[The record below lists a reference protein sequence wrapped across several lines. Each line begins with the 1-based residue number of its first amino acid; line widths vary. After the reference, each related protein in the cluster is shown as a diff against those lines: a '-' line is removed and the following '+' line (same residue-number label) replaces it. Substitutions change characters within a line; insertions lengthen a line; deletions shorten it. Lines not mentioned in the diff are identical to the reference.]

1 MNILLTDIIDR
12 NIVNLFLQG
21 GALNGILLGLKII
34 ILALG
39 IYYLVNI
46 GNKHLQDS
54 EKLIFS
60 KIVIIKFILT
70 VLAVLFFIYI
80 YKSFLMVRTLTLSI
94 LIAAM
99 LAYFLNPLVKS
110 VKNKFKISD
119 TLAILAVFLVVILI
133 FLILG
138 FTVFPKT
145 VSDVKNLIMKF
156 PEYYKQTLEAINEF
170 LGQYEVFKNINL
182 DNNFIA
188 NNLSKIYSKQKANA
202 ANLIV
207 SSAKN
212 VMSFIFSL
220 VLTPIFTF
228 YFLKDKDDIREKL
241 KNMIPKQKNDRLM
254 KLFSKMH
261 QDMTKYISGKI
272 KMAIFVGFATF
283 IMLLVLGVEFS
294 FVIGIITCVADIVP
308 YVGPLMGLVP
318 AFVFAFIESPI
329 KALWIFVLYLFIQW
343 IENNIVG
350 PKILSEETG
359 FHPIVVLFL
368 LIVGG
373 SLFGFLGMILSVP
386 IALVIKTVYNE
397 YVVNKN
403 Y

>member
-12 NIVNLFLQG
+12 NVVNLFLQG

-46 GNKHLQDS
+46 GNKYLQDS

-60 KIVIIKFILT
+60 KTVIIKIILT

-156 PEYYKQTLEAINEF
+156 PEYYKQTLESINEF

-188 NNLSKIYSKQKANA
+188 DNLSKIYNKQKSNA
-202 ANLIV
+202 ANLIL

-241 KNMIPKQKNDRLM
+241 KKMIPKQKNDRLM

-272 KMAIFVGFATF
+272 KMAVFVGFATF

-397 YVVNKN
+397 YIVNKN
-403 Y
+403 N

>member
-1 MNILLTDIIDR
+1 MGFLENTINENII
-12 NIVNLFLQG
+12 NLINQG
-21 GALNGILLGLKII
+21 GALNGILLGLQII

-156 PEYYKQTLEAINEF
+156 PEYYKQTLESINEF

-241 KNMIPKQKNDRLM
+241 KKMIPKQKNDRLM

>member
-46 GNKHLQDS
+46 GNKYLQDS

-60 KIVIIKFILT
+60 KTVIIKFMLAI
-70 VLAVLFFIYI
+70 LAVLFFIYI

-119 TLAILAVFLVVILI
+119 TLAILTVFLIVILI

-145 VSDVKNLIMKF
+145 VYDVKNLIMKF
-156 PEYYKQTLEAINEF
+156 PEYYKQTLESINEF

-188 NNLSKIYSKQKANA
+188 DNLSKIYNRQKANA
-202 ANLIV
+202 ASLIV

-241 KNMIPKQKNDRLM
+241 KKMIPRQKNDRLM

-272 KMAIFVGFATF
+272 KMAVFVGFATF

-403 Y
+403 N

>member
-1 MNILLTDIIDR
+1 MGFLANTINENII
-12 NIVNLFLQG
+12 NLINQG
-21 GALNGILLGLKII
+21 GALNGILLGLQII

-46 GNKHLQDS
+46 GNKHLDES
-54 EKLIFS
+54 ERLIFS
-60 KIVIIKFILT
+60 KTVIIKFIIT
-70 VLAVLFFIYI
+70 VLAILFFIYI
-80 YKSFLMVRTLTLSI
+80 YKNFLMVRTITLSI
-94 LIAAM
+94 LVAAM
-99 LAYFLNPLVKS
+99 LAYFLNPMVKS
-110 VKNKFKISD
+110 VRKRLKISD
-119 TLAILAVFLVVILI
+119 TLAILTVFLIVILI

-145 VSDVKNLIMKF
+145 ISDIKNLIIKF
-156 PEYYKQTLEAINEF
+156 PEYYKQTLESINDF
-170 LGQYEVFKNINL
+170 FNQYELFKGINL
-182 DNNFIA
+182 DNELIIDNI
-188 NNLSKIYSKQKANA
+188 SKIYKKQTANA

-241 KNMIPKQKNDRLM
+241 KKMIPKQKNDRLM

-283 IMLLVLGVEFS
+283 IMLLALGVEFS

-308 YVGPLMGLVP
+308 YVGPLMGLIP
-318 AFVFAFIESPI
+318 AFVFAFIDSPI
-329 KALWIFVLYLFIQW
+329 KALWIFILYILIQW
-343 IENNIVG
+343 VENNIVG
-350 PKILSEETG
+350 PKILSKETG

-368 LIVGG
+368 LILGAA
-373 SLFGFLGMILSVP
+373 LFGFLGMILAVP

>member
-1 MNILLTDIIDR
+1 MDILLTDIIDR

-60 KIVIIKFILT
+60 KTVIIKFILT

-94 LIAAM
+94 LTASM

-156 PEYYKQTLEAINEF
+156 PEYYKQTLESINEF

-212 VMSFIFSL
+212 VMSFMFSL

-241 KNMIPKQKNDRLM
+241 KKMIPKQKNDRLM
-254 KLFSKMH
+254 TLFSKIH
-261 QDMTKYISGKI
+261 QDMTKYVIGKI

-283 IMLLVLGVEFS
+283 IMLLALGVEFS

-318 AFVFAFIESPI
+318 AFVFAFIDSPI

-397 YVVNKN
+397 YVINKN
-403 Y
+403 N

>member
-1 MNILLTDIIDR
+1 MDILLTDIIDR

-94 LIAAM
+94 LTASM

-156 PEYYKQTLEAINEF
+156 PEYYKQTLESINEF

-241 KNMIPKQKNDRLM
+241 KKMIPKQKNDRLM
-254 KLFSKMH
+254 TLFSKIH

-318 AFVFAFIESPI
+318 AFVFAFIDSPI

-368 LIVGG
+368 LIIGG

>member
-1 MNILLTDIIDR
+1 
-12 NIVNLFLQG
+12 
-21 GALNGILLGLKII
+21 
-34 ILALG
+34 
-39 IYYLVNI
+39 
-46 GNKHLQDS
+46 
-54 EKLIFS
+54 
-60 KIVIIKFILT
+60 
-70 VLAVLFFIYI
+70 
-80 YKSFLMVRTLTLSI
+80 
-94 LIAAM
+94 
-99 LAYFLNPLVKS
+99 
-110 VKNKFKISD
+110 
-119 TLAILAVFLVVILI
+119 
-133 FLILG
+133 
-138 FTVFPKT
+138 
-145 VSDVKNLIMKF
+145 MKF
-156 PEYYKQTLEAINEF
+156 PEYYKQTLESINEF

-188 NNLSKIYSKQKANA
+188 DNLSKIYNRQKANA
-202 ANLIV
+202 ASLIV

-241 KNMIPKQKNDRLM
+241 KKMIPRQKNDRLM

-272 KMAIFVGFATF
+272 KMAVFVGFATF

-403 Y
+403 N

>member
-1 MNILLTDIIDR
+1 MDILLTDIIDR

-60 KIVIIKFILT
+60 KTVIIKFILT

-133 FLILG
+133 FFILG

-156 PEYYKQTLEAINEF
+156 PEYYKQTLESINEF

-188 NNLSKIYSKQKANA
+188 DNLSKIYNKQKSNA
-202 ANLIV
+202 ASLIV

-228 YFLKDKDDIREKL
+228 YFLKDKDDIKEKL
-241 KNMIPKQKNDRLM
+241 KKMIPKQKNDRLM

-272 KMAIFVGFATF
+272 KMAVFVGFATF

-318 AFVFAFIESPI
+318 AFVFAFIDSPI

-397 YVVNKN
+397 YVINKN
-403 Y
+403 N

>member
-156 PEYYKQTLEAINEF
+156 PEYYKQTLESINEF

-241 KNMIPKQKNDRLM
+241 KKMIPKQKNDRLM

-318 AFVFAFIESPI
+318 ALVFAFIESPI

-403 Y
+403 N

>member
-21 GALNGILLGLKII
+21 GALSGILLGLKII

-46 GNKHLQDS
+46 GNKYLQDS

-60 KIVIIKFILT
+60 KTVIIKFILT

-110 VKNKFKISD
+110 VKNKLKISD
-119 TLAILAVFLVVILI
+119 TLAILTVFLIVILI

-156 PEYYKQTLEAINEF
+156 PEYYKQTLESINEF

-188 NNLSKIYSKQKANA
+188 DNLSKIYNKQKANA
-202 ANLIV
+202 ANLIL

-241 KNMIPKQKNDRLM
+241 KKMIPRQKNDRLM

-261 QDMTKYISGKI
+261 QDMTKYIIGKI

-329 KALWIFVLYLFIQW
+329 KALWIFVLYLLIQW

-373 SLFGFLGMILSVP
+373 SLFGFLGMVLSVP

-403 Y
+403 N

>member
-1 MNILLTDIIDR
+1 MGFLANTINENII
-12 NIVNLFLQG
+12 NLINQG
-21 GALNGILLGLKII
+21 GALNGILLGLQII

-46 GNKHLQDS
+46 GNKHLDES
-54 EKLIFS
+54 ERLIFS
-60 KIVIIKFILT
+60 KTVIIKFIIT

-80 YKSFLMVRTLTLSI
+80 YKNFLMVRTITLSI
-94 LIAAM
+94 LVAAM
-99 LAYFLNPLVKS
+99 LAYFLNPMVKS
-110 VKNKFKISD
+110 VRKRLKISD
-119 TLAILAVFLVVILI
+119 NLAILTVFLIVILI

-145 VSDVKNLIMKF
+145 ISDIKNLIIKF
-156 PEYYKQTLEAINEF
+156 PEYYKQTLESINDF
-170 LGQYEVFKNINL
+170 FNQYELFKGINL
-182 DNNFIA
+182 DNELIVDNI
-188 NNLSKIYSKQKANA
+188 SKIYKKQTANA
-202 ANLIV
+202 GNLLV
-207 SSAKN
+207 NSAKI
-212 VMSFIFSL
+212 VMSFVFSL
-220 VLTPIFTF
+220 VLTPIFAF
-228 YFLKDKDDIREKL
+228 YFLKDKDKIKEKF
-241 KNMIPKQKNDRLM
+241 KAMIPEARKERLIR
-254 KLFSKMH
+254 LFSNIH
-261 QDMTKYISGKI
+261 NDMTKYIIGKI

-283 IMLLVLGVEFS
+283 IMLLALGVEFS

>member
-145 VSDVKNLIMKF
+145 VSGVKNFIMKF
-156 PEYYKQTLEAINEF
+156 PEYYKQTLESINEF

-241 KNMIPKQKNDRLM
+241 KKMIPKQKNDRLM

-403 Y
+403 N

>member
-1 MNILLTDIIDR
+1 MDILLTDIIDR

-60 KIVIIKFILT
+60 KTVIIKFILT

-156 PEYYKQTLEAINEF
+156 PEYYKQTLESINEF

-228 YFLKDKDDIREKL
+228 YFLKDKDDIKEKL
-241 KNMIPKQKNDRLM
+241 KKMIPKQKNDRLM
-254 KLFSKMH
+254 TLFSKIH
-261 QDMTKYISGKI
+261 QDMTKYVIGKI

-283 IMLLVLGVEFS
+283 IMLLALGVEFS

-318 AFVFAFIESPI
+318 AFVFAFIDSPI

-397 YVVNKN
+397 YVINKN
-403 Y
+403 N

>member
-1 MNILLTDIIDR
+1 MGFLANTINENII
-12 NIVNLFLQG
+12 NLINQG
-21 GALNGILLGLKII
+21 GALNGILLGLQII

-46 GNKHLQDS
+46 GNKHLD
-54 EKLIFS
+54 EGERLIFS
-60 KIVIIKFILT
+60 KTVIIKFIIT

-80 YKSFLMVRTLTLSI
+80 YKNFLMVRTITLSI
-94 LIAAM
+94 LVAAM
-99 LAYFLNPLVKS
+99 LAYFLNPMVKS
-110 VKNKFKISD
+110 VRKRLKISD
-119 TLAILAVFLVVILI
+119 TLAILTVFLIVILI

-145 VSDVKNLIMKF
+145 ISDIKNLIIKF
-156 PEYYKQTLEAINEF
+156 PEYYKQTLESINEF

-228 YFLKDKDDIREKL
+228 YFLKDKDDIKEKL
-241 KNMIPKQKNDRLM
+241 KKMIPKQKNDRLM

-272 KMAIFVGFATF
+272 KMAVFVGFATF

-318 AFVFAFIESPI
+318 AFVFAFIDSPI

-397 YVVNKN
+397 YVINKN
-403 Y
+403 N